1 MTGAL
6 EEWLRSHVP
15 SLRAPFASR
24 QVGGGRSNLTY
35 AITDAAGTEAIL
47 RRPRGGSSLKG
58 SHDLGREFA
67 ILGAAHR
74 AGQKVPKPLAYCED
88 EAVIGVR
95 FYLMA
100 AVDGIVAD
108 SPQSALRLA
117 PAARGRS
124 AAALAETLAEL
135 HAVDVAAAPFDGFSS
150 GERYPTRQ
158 VERWERQWRRAR
170 TRDLPSIDRLGAR
183 LAASIPPQREVA
195 LVHGDFTLFN
205 VILDPA
211 GEVRAVL
218 DWEMATIGDPV
229 ADLAWCSMWW
239 PDSEEE
245 SAPGAEPVP
254 LLPGFA
260 PRASLIAAYAG
271 ATSRDLSSLGW
282 WRALSYWKLAI
293 ILEGILKSWE
303 EDPTSGGK
311 DPEQLAPGVL
321 KAVRLGEAAAAE
333 AGI

>member
-1 MTGAL
+1 M
-6 EEWLRSHVP
+6 
-15 SLRAPFASR
+15 
-24 QVGGGRSNLTY
+24 
-35 AITDAAGTEAIL
+35 IL
-47 RRPRGGSSLKG
+47 RRPRGGSSLRG

-67 ILGAAHR
+67 ILSAAHG
-74 AGQKVPKPLAYCED
+74 AGQKVPEPLAHCAD
-88 EAVIGVR
+88 EALIGVP

-108 SPQSALRLA
+108 SPAGAARLD
-117 PAARGRS
+117 PAARARS

-135 HAVDVAAAPFDGFSS
+135 HAVGVGTAAFAGFSS

-218 DWEMATIGDPV
+218 DWEMATIGDPI

-239 PDSEEE
+239 PDREEE
-245 SAPGAEPVP
+245 SAPGAEPIP
-254 LLPGFA
+254 LLPGFPA
-260 PRASLIAAYAG
+260 RAELIAAYAA
-271 ATSRDLSSLGW
+271 ATSRDLAALAW
-282 WRALSYWKLAI
+282 WRTLSYWKLAI
-293 ILEGILKSWE
+293 ILEGILKSWA

-311 DPEQLAPGVL
+311 DPGRLAPGVL